1 MNSTLSLA
9 AKSMQG
15 TLHGADSAFEGVST
29 DTRTL
34 KSGELFFA
42 LSGPNFDG
50 GDYVSQVSEKGAAG
64 AVVRSLVKDDVAQ
77 ITVDDTRLA
86 LGRLGASWR
95 QSQEA
100 TVVGVTGS
108 NGKTTIKEMITACL
122 SQLAPTLATA
132 GNLNNEIGMPLML
145 LRIDSSHRYAVLEM
159 GANHAGEI
167 GYLTSLA
174 QPDVV
179 VISNAG
185 IAHLEGFGSI
195 TGIAHGKGE
204 ILQGDTRPQF
214 AILNAEDEFYQ
225 YWLSLVEDI
234 ESISFGL
241 SEGAD
246 VHADHIVADKGA
258 TSFRLNFSEAMIDL
272 TLPLAG
278 IHNVRNA
285 CAAAAVATAL
295 GVSPE
300 QIRSALESIEPVA
313 GRLQPVAGRNGA
325 VLYDDSYNAN
335 PESVCAAGD
344 FLVTLSGENWL
355 VLGDMFEL
363 GDVAD
368 ELHYDTGETL
378 ADSRI
383 DRLFAVGDLSRHT
396 VRGFGNGGEWFA
408 SIDDLI
414 ASVVSDI
421 SSGVNVL
428 VKGSR
433 GMRMER
439 VIDALC
445 APEVMR
451 REA

>member
-1 MNSTLSLA
+1 MNPTLSQA
-9 AKSMQG
+9 AESMQG
-15 TLHGADSAFEGVST
+15 ILHGADRGFDGVST
-29 DTRTL
+29 DSRTL

-50 GDYVSQVSEKGAAG
+50 GEFVGQASDLGAAA

-86 LGRLGASWR
+86 LGRLGAAWR
-95 QSQEA
+95 HRHAA

-122 SQLAPTLATA
+122 SQIAPTLATA
-132 GNLNNEIGMPLML
+132 GNLNNDIGMPLML
-145 LRIDSSHRYAVLEM
+145 LRIDPSHRYAVLEM

-185 IAHLEGFGSI
+185 IAHLEGFGSM

-204 ILQGDTRPQF
+204 ILQGDTRPQC

-234 ESISFGL
+234 ESLSFGL
-241 SEGAD
+241 SDGAD
-246 VHADHIVADKGA
+246 VYASRIVADQGSTA
-258 TSFRLNFSEAMIDL
+258 FCLNFPEAAVDL

-285 CAAAAVATAL
+285 CAAAAVSTAL

-300 QIRSALESIEPVA
+300 QIRTALESIEPVA
-313 GRLQPVAGRNGA
+313 GRLQPVAGRHGA

-363 GDVAD
+363 GETAG
-368 ELHYDTGETL
+368 ELHYDTGVAL
-378 ADSRI
+378 AESRI

-396 VRGFGNGGEWFA
+396 IRGFGSHGEWFA

-414 ASVVSDI
+414 ASVETDI
-421 SSGVNVL
+421 SADVNVL

-439 VIDALC
+439 VVNALR
-445 APEVMR
+445 APEAVR
-451 REA
+451 KKA

>member
-1 MNSTLSLA
+1 MNPTLSQA
-9 AKSMQG
+9 AESMQG
-15 TLHGADSAFEGVST
+15 TLHGADRSFDSVST
-29 DTRTL
+29 DTRSL

-50 GDYVSQVSEKGAAG
+50 GEFVSHASEQGAAG
-64 AVVRSLVKDDVAQ
+64 AVVKSLVKDDVAQ

-86 LGRLGASWR
+86 LGRLGAAWR
-95 QSQEA
+95 ERHA
-100 TVVGVTGS
+100 TTVVGVTGS
-108 NGKTTIKEMITACL
+108 NGKTTIKDMIAACL
-122 SQLAPTLATA
+122 SQVAPTLATA
-132 GNLNNEIGMPLML
+132 GNLNNDIGMPLML
-145 LRIDSSHRYAVLEM
+145 LRIDSSHRYTVLEM

-167 GYLTSLA
+167 GYLTTLA
-174 QPDVV
+174 RPDVV

-234 ESISFGL
+234 KSLSFGL

-246 VHADHIVADKGA
+246 VHANHIVAEKGT
-258 TSFRLNFSEAMIDL
+258 TSFRLHLPDEVVDL

-300 QIRSALESIEPVA
+300 QIRTALESIEPVA

-325 VLYDDSYNAN
+325 ALYDDSYNAN
-335 PESVCAAGD
+335 PESVRAAGD

-363 GDVAD
+363 GEHAR
-368 ELHYDTGETL
+368 ELHYDTGEEL
-378 ADSRI
+378 ADSHV
-383 DRLFAVGDLSRHT
+383 DRLFTVGDLSRHT

-414 ASVVSDI
+414 ANVMTDI
-421 SSGVNVL
+421 SANVNVL

-439 VIDALC
+439 VVDAIR
-445 APEVMR
+445 APEAMR
-451 REA
+451 KKA

>member
-1 MNSTLSLA
+1 MNATLSSA
-9 AKSMQG
+9 AESMRG
-15 TLHGADSAFEGVST
+15 TLHGADCPFDGVST
-29 DTRTL
+29 DSRTL
-34 KSGELFFA
+34 KCGDLFFA

-50 GDYVSQVSEKGAAG
+50 GEFVSQVSEKGAAG
-64 AVVRSLVKDDVAQ
+64 AVVKSVVEDDVAQ

-86 LGRLGASWR
+86 LGRLGATWR
-95 QSQEA
+95 QSHAA

-108 NGKTTIKEMITACL
+108 NGKTTIKEMIAACL
-122 SQLAPTLATA
+122 SQIAPTLATA
-132 GNLNNEIGMPLML
+132 GNLNNDIGMPLML

-174 QPDVV
+174 RPDVV

-185 IAHLEGFGSI
+185 VAHLEGYGSI

-204 ILQGDTRPQF
+204 ILQSDTRPQF

-225 YWLSLVEDI
+225 YWLSLVDDI
-234 ESISFGL
+234 EILSFGL
-241 SEGAD
+241 GEGAD
-246 VHADHIVADKGA
+246 VHADHIVAEKGS
-258 TSFRLNFSEAMIDL
+258 TSFRLHLPAAVVDL

-285 CAAAAVATAL
+285 CAAAAVTTAL

-300 QIRSALESIEPVA
+300 QIRNAFESIEPMA

-325 VLYDDSYNAN
+325 VVYDDSYNAN
-335 PESVCAAGD
+335 PDSVCAAGD
-344 FLVTLSGENWL
+344 FLATLSGRNWL

-363 GDVAD
+363 GENAD
-368 ELHYDTGETL
+368 QLHFDTGKAL
-378 ADSRI
+378 ADGRVE
-383 DRLFAVGDLSRHT
+383 RLFAIGDLSKHT
-396 VRGFGNGGEWFA
+396 IKGFGDGGEWFA

-414 ASVVSDI
+414 ASVMADI
-421 SSGVNVL
+421 SADVNIL
-428 VKGSR
+428 IKGSR

-439 VIDALC
+439 VVEALRATDA
-445 APEVMR
+445 MR

>member
-1 MNSTLSLA
+1 MNATLSSVA
-9 AKSMQG
+9 QSMRG
-15 TLHGADSAFEGVST
+15 TLHGADCPFDGVST
-29 DTRTL
+29 DSRTL
-34 KSGELFFA
+34 RRGELFFA

-50 GDYVSQVSEKGAAG
+50 GEFVSQASDKGAAG
-64 AVVRSLVKDDVAQ
+64 AVVKSVVEDDVAQ

-86 LGRLGASWR
+86 LGRLGATWR
-95 QSQEA
+95 QSHAA

-108 NGKTTIKEMITACL
+108 NGKTTIKEMIAACL
-122 SQLAPTLATA
+122 SQIAPTLATV
-132 GNLNNEIGMPLML
+132 GNLNNDIGMPLML

-174 QPDVV
+174 RPDVV

-185 IAHLEGFGSI
+185 VAHLEGYGSI

-204 ILQGDTRPQF
+204 ILQSDTRPQF

-225 YWLSLVEDI
+225 YWLSLVDDI
-234 ESISFGL
+234 EILSFGL
-241 SEGAD
+241 GEGAD
-246 VHADHIVADKGA
+246 VHADHIVAEKGS
-258 TSFRLNFSEAMIDL
+258 TSFRLHLPAAVVDL

-300 QIRSALESIEPVA
+300 QIRNAFESIEPVA

-325 VLYDDSYNAN
+325 VVYDDSYNAN

-344 FLVTLSGENWL
+344 FLATLSGRNWL

-363 GDVAD
+363 GENAD
-368 ELHYDTGETL
+368 QLHFDTGKAL
-378 ADSRI
+378 ADCRV
-383 DRLFAVGDLSRHT
+383 DRVFAIGDLSKHT
-396 VRGFGNGGEWFA
+396 IRGFGDDGEWFA

-414 ASVVSDI
+414 ASVMADI
-421 SSGVNVL
+421 SADVTIL
-428 VKGSR
+428 IKGSR

-439 VIDALC
+439 VVEALRATDA
-445 APEVMR
+445 MR

>member
-1 MNSTLSLA
+1 MNPTLSQA
-9 AKSMQG
+9 AESMQG
-15 TLHGADSAFEGVST
+15 ILHGADRSFDSVST
-29 DTRTL
+29 DTRSL

-50 GDYVSQVSEKGAAG
+50 GEFVSQASERGAAG
-64 AVVRSLVKDDVAQ
+64 AVVKSLVKDDVAQ

-86 LGRLGASWR
+86 LGRLGAAWR
-95 QSQEA
+95 ERHA
-100 TVVGVTGS
+100 TTVVGVTGS
-108 NGKTTIKEMITACL
+108 NGKTTIKDMIAACL
-122 SQLAPTLATA
+122 SQVAPTLATA
-132 GNLNNEIGMPLML
+132 GNLNNDIGMPLML
-145 LRIDSSHRYAVLEM
+145 LRIDSSHRYTVLEM

-167 GYLTSLA
+167 GYLTTLA
-174 QPDVV
+174 RPDVV

-234 ESISFGL
+234 KSLSFGL

-246 VHADHIVADKGA
+246 VHANHIVAEKGT
-258 TSFRLNFSEAMIDL
+258 TSFRLHLPDEVVDL

-300 QIRSALESIEPVA
+300 QIRTALESIEPVA
-313 GRLQPVAGRNGA
+313 GRLQPVAGRHGA

-335 PESVCAAGD
+335 PESVQAAGD
-344 FLVTLSGENWL
+344 FLVTLPGDNWL

-363 GDVAD
+363 GEGAD
-368 ELHYDTGETL
+368 EMHFDTGETL

-396 VRGFGNGGEWFA
+396 VRGFGDGGEWFA

-414 ASVVSDI
+414 ASLEGDI
-421 SSGVNVL
+421 SADVNVL

-439 VIDALC
+439 VINALR
-445 APEVMR
+445 APEAMR
-451 REA
+451 RKA

>member
-1 MNSTLSLA
+1 MNPTLSQA
-9 AKSMQG
+9 AESMQG
-15 TLHGADSAFEGVST
+15 TLHGADRSFDNVST
-29 DTRTL
+29 DTRSL

-50 GDYVSQVSEKGAAG
+50 GEFVSQASEQGAAG
-64 AVVRSLVKDDVAQ
+64 AVVKSLVKDDVAQ

-86 LGRLGASWR
+86 LGRLGAAWR
-95 QSQEA
+95 ERHA
-100 TVVGVTGS
+100 TTVVGVTGS
-108 NGKTTIKEMITACL
+108 NGKTTIKDMIAACL
-122 SQLAPTLATA
+122 SQVAPTLATA
-132 GNLNNEIGMPLML
+132 GNLNNDIGMPLML
-145 LRIDSSHRYAVLEM
+145 LRIDSSHRYTVLEM

-167 GYLTSLA
+167 GYLTTLA
-174 QPDVV
+174 RPDVV

-234 ESISFGL
+234 KSLSFGL

-246 VHADHIVADKGA
+246 VHANHIVAEKGT
-258 TSFRLNFSEAMIDL
+258 TSFRLHLPDEVVDL

-300 QIRSALESIEPVA
+300 QIRTALESIEPVA

-325 VLYDDSYNAN
+325 ALYDDSYNAN
-335 PESVCAAGD
+335 PESVRAAGD

-363 GDVAD
+363 GEHAD
-368 ELHYDTGETL
+368 ELHYDTGEVL
-378 ADSRI
+378 ADSHV
-383 DRLFAVGDLSRHT
+383 DRLFTVGDLSRHT

-414 ASVVSDI
+414 ASVMTDI
-421 SSGVNVL
+421 SANVNVL

-439 VIDALC
+439 VVDAIR
-445 APEVMR
+445 APEAMR
-451 REA
+451 KKA

>member
-1 MNSTLSLA
+1 MR
-9 AKSMQG
+9 G
-15 TLHGADSAFEGVST
+15 TLHGADCSFDGVST

-42 LSGPNFDG
+42 LSGPKFDG
-50 GDYVSQVSEKGAAG
+50 GEFVSRASEKGAAG
-64 AVVRSLVKDDVAQ
+64 AVVRSIGKDDVAQ

-86 LGRLGASWR
+86 LGRLGAAWR
-95 QSQEA
+95 QSHTA

-108 NGKTTIKEMITACL
+108 NGKTTIKEMIAACL
-122 SQLAPTLATA
+122 SQIAPTLATA
-132 GNLNNEIGMPLML
+132 GNLNNDIGMPLML

-174 QPDVV
+174 RPDVV

-195 TGIAHGKGE
+195 AGIAHGKGE

-214 AILNAEDEFYQ
+214 AILNVEDEFYP
-225 YWLSLVEDI
+225 YWLSLVDDI
-234 ESISFGL
+234 ETLSFGL
-241 SEGAD
+241 CEGAD
-246 VHADHIVADKGA
+246 VRASRIVAEKGT
-258 TSFRLNFSEAMIDL
+258 TSFRLHLPEAVVDL
-272 TLPLAG
+272 TLALAG

-300 QIRSALESIEPVA
+300 QIRNAFESIESVA
-313 GRLQPVAGRNGA
+313 GRLHPVAGRNGA
-325 VLYDDSYNAN
+325 VVYDDSYNAN

-344 FLVTLSGENWL
+344 FLATLSGRNWL

-363 GDVAD
+363 GENA
-368 ELHYDTGETL
+368 EQLHFDMGEAL
-378 ADSRI
+378 AESRI
-383 DRLFAVGDLSRHT
+383 DRMLAVGDLSRHT
-396 VRGFGNGGEWFA
+396 IRGFGSGGEWFA
-408 SIDDLI
+408 SIDDLT
-414 ASVVSDI
+414 ASVVADI
-421 SSGVNVL
+421 SADVNVL
-428 VKGSR
+428 IKGSR

-439 VIDALC
+439 VVDALR
-445 APEVMR
+445 ATDAMR

>member
-1 MNSTLSLA
+1 MNPTLSQA
-9 AKSMQG
+9 AESMQG
-15 TLHGADSAFEGVST
+15 TLHGADRSFDSVST
-29 DTRTL
+29 DTRSL

-50 GDYVSQVSEKGAAG
+50 GEFVSQASEQGAAG
-64 AVVRSLVKDDVAQ
+64 AVVKSLVKDDVAQ

-86 LGRLGASWR
+86 LGRLGAAWR
-95 QSQEA
+95 ERHA
-100 TVVGVTGS
+100 TTVVGVTGS
-108 NGKTTIKEMITACL
+108 NGKTTIKDMIAACL
-122 SQLAPTLATA
+122 SQVAPTLATA
-132 GNLNNEIGMPLML
+132 GNLNNDIGMPLML
-145 LRIDSSHRYAVLEM
+145 LRIDSSHRYTVLEM

-167 GYLTSLA
+167 GYLTTLA
-174 QPDVV
+174 RPDVV

-234 ESISFGL
+234 KSLSFGL

-246 VHADHIVADKGA
+246 VHANHIVAEKGT
-258 TSFRLNFSEAMIDL
+258 TSFRLHLPDEVVDL

-300 QIRSALESIEPVA
+300 QIRTALESIEPVA

-325 VLYDDSYNAN
+325 ALYDDSYNAN
-335 PESVCAAGD
+335 PESVRAAGD
-344 FLVTLSGENWL
+344 FLVTLSGENWF

-363 GDVAD
+363 GEHAR
-368 ELHYDTGETL
+368 ELHYDTGEEL
-378 ADSRI
+378 ADSHV
-383 DRLFAVGDLSRHT
+383 DRLFTVGDLSRHT

-414 ASVVSDI
+414 ANVMTDI
-421 SSGVNVL
+421 SANVNVL

-439 VIDALC
+439 VVDAIR
-445 APEVMR
+445 APEAMR
-451 REA
+451 KKA

>member
-1 MNSTLSLA
+1 VNATLASA
-9 AKSMQG
+9 AQSMRG
-15 TLHGADSAFEGVST
+15 TLHGADCPFDGVST
-29 DTRTL
+29 DSRTL
-34 KSGELFFA
+34 RRGELFFA

-50 GDYVSQVSEKGAAG
+50 GEFVNQASEKGAAG
-64 AVVRSLVKDDVAQ
+64 AVVKSGVKDDVAQ

-86 LGRLGASWR
+86 LGRLGATWR
-95 QSQEA
+95 QSHAA

-108 NGKTTIKEMITACL
+108 NGKTTIKEMIAACL
-122 SQLAPTLATA
+122 SQIAPTLATA
-132 GNLNNEIGMPLML
+132 GNLNNDIGMPLML

-167 GYLTSLA
+167 AYLTSLA
-174 QPDVV
+174 RPDVV

-185 IAHLEGFGSI
+185 VAHLEGYGSI

-204 ILQGDTRPQF
+204 ILQSDTRPQF

-225 YWLSLVEDI
+225 YWLSLVDDI
-234 ESISFGL
+234 EILSFGL
-241 SEGAD
+241 GEGAD
-246 VHADHIVADKGA
+246 VHADHIVAEKGT
-258 TSFRLNFSEAMIDL
+258 TSFRLHLPAAVVDL

-300 QIRSALESIEPVA
+300 QIRNAFESIEPVA
-313 GRLQPVAGRNGA
+313 GRLQPVVGRNGA
-325 VLYDDSYNAN
+325 VMYDDSYNAN

-344 FLVTLSGENWL
+344 FLATLSGQNWL

-363 GDVAD
+363 GRNAD
-368 ELHYDTGETL
+368 QLHFDTGEAL
-378 ADSRI
+378 ADCRI
-383 DRLFAVGDLSRHT
+383 DRMFAIGDLSKHT
-396 VRGFGNGGEWFA
+396 IRGFGDGGEWFA
-408 SIDDLI
+408 SIDDLT
-414 ASVVSDI
+414 ASVMADI
-421 SSGVNVL
+421 SADVNIL
-428 VKGSR
+428 IKGSR

-439 VIDALC
+439 IVEALRATDA
-445 APEVMR
+445 MR

>member
-15 TLHGADSAFEGVST
+15 ALHGADSGFEGVST

-34 KSGELFFA
+34 NSGELFFA

-50 GDYVSQVSEKGAAG
+50 GDFVSQASEKGAAG
-64 AVVRSLVKDDVAQ
+64 TVVRSIAKHDIAQ
-77 ITVDDTRLA
+77 ITVDDTRQA
-86 LGRLGASWR
+86 LGRLGANWR
-95 QSQEA
+95 QSQMA

-108 NGKTTIKEMITACL
+108 NGKTTIKELITACL

-132 GNLNNEIGMPLML
+132 GNLNNDIGMPLML
-145 LRIDSSHRYAVLEM
+145 LRIDSSHRFAVLEM

-174 QPDVV
+174 KPDVV

-214 AILNAEDEFYQ
+214 AILNAEDGFYQ
-225 YWLSLVEDI
+225 YWLSLVEGIDTL
-234 ESISFGL
+234 SFGL
-241 SEGAD
+241 SESAD
-246 VHADHIVADKGA
+246 VRANHIVAEKGT
-258 TSFRLNFSEAMIDL
+258 TSFRLHLPDAAIDL

-285 CAAAAVATAL
+285 CAAAAVATVL

-300 QIRSALESIEPVA
+300 QIRTAFESIEPVA

-325 VLYDDSYNAN
+325 MLYDDSYNAN
-335 PESVCAAGD
+335 PESVEAAGD
-344 FLVTLSGENWL
+344 FLVTLSGDNWL

-363 GDVAD
+363 GEGAD
-368 ELHYDTGETL
+368 EMHFDTGEAL
-378 ADSRI
+378 VDSRI

-396 VRGFGNGGEWFA
+396 VRGFGDGGEWFA

-414 ASVVSDI
+414 TSLEGDI
-421 SSGVNVL
+421 SADVNVL

-439 VIDALC
+439 VINALR
-445 APEVMR
+445 APEAMR
-451 REA
+451 KKA

>member
-1 MNSTLSLA
+1 MNAMLSSVA
-9 AKSMQG
+9 ESMRG
-15 TLHGADSAFEGVST
+15 TLHGADCPFDGVST
-29 DTRTL
+29 DSRTL
-34 KSGELFFA
+34 RRGELFFA

-50 GDYVSQVSEKGAAG
+50 GEFVSQASDKGAAG
-64 AVVRSLVKDDVAQ
+64 AVVKSVVEDDVAQ

-86 LGRLGASWR
+86 LGRLGATWR
-95 QSQEA
+95 QSHAA

-108 NGKTTIKEMITACL
+108 NGKTTIKEMIAACL
-122 SQLAPTLATA
+122 SQIAPTLATA
-132 GNLNNEIGMPLML
+132 GNLNNDIGMPLML

-174 QPDVV
+174 RPDVV

-185 IAHLEGFGSI
+185 VAHLEGYGSI

-204 ILQGDTRPQF
+204 ILQSDTRPQF

-225 YWLSLVEDI
+225 YWLSLVDDI
-234 ESISFGL
+234 EILSFGL
-241 SEGAD
+241 GGGAD
-246 VHADHIVADKGA
+246 VHADRIVAEKGT
-258 TSFRLNFSEAMIDL
+258 TSFRLHLPAAVVDL

-300 QIRSALESIEPVA
+300 QIRNAFESIEPVT
-313 GRLQPVAGRNGA
+313 GRLQPVVGRNGA
-325 VLYDDSYNAN
+325 VMYDDSYNAN

-344 FLVTLSGENWL
+344 FLATLSGQNWL

-363 GDVAD
+363 GENAD
-368 ELHYDTGETL
+368 QLHFDTGKAL
-378 ADSRI
+378 ADCRV
-383 DRLFAVGDLSRHT
+383 DRLFAIGDLSKHT
-396 VRGFGNGGEWFA
+396 IKGFGDDGEWFA
-408 SIDDLI
+408 SLADLI
-414 ASVVSDI
+414 ASVMADI
-421 SSGVNVL
+421 SADVNIL
-428 VKGSR
+428 IKGSR

-439 VIDALC
+439 VVEALRATDA
-445 APEVMR
+445 MR

>member
-1 MNSTLSLA
+1 MNPTLSQA
-9 AKSMQG
+9 AESMQG
-15 TLHGADSAFEGVST
+15 TLHGADCSFDGVST
-29 DTRTL
+29 DTRSL

-50 GDYVSQVSEKGAAG
+50 GEFVSQASEQGAAG

-95 QSQEA
+95 EQHA
-100 TVVGVTGS
+100 TTVVGVTGS
-108 NGKTTIKEMITACL
+108 NGKTTIKDMIAACL
-122 SQLAPTLATA
+122 SQVAPTLATA
-132 GNLNNEIGMPLML
+132 GNLNNDIGMPLML
-145 LRIDSSHRYAVLEM
+145 LRIDSSHRYTVLEM

-167 GYLTSLA
+167 GYLTTLA
-174 QPDVV
+174 RPDVV

-185 IAHLEGFGSI
+185 VAHLEGFGSI

-204 ILQGDTRPQF
+204 ILQGDARPQC
-214 AILNAEDEFYQ
+214 AILNAEDGFYQ

-234 ESISFGL
+234 ETLSFGL
-241 SEGAD
+241 GEGAD
-246 VHADHIVADKGA
+246 VHAKHVVAKKNT
-258 TSFRLNFSEAMIDL
+258 TSFRLHLPDAVVAL

-295 GVSPE
+295 GVSPD
-300 QIRSALESIEPVA
+300 QIRNAFESIEPVA
-313 GRLQPVAGRNGA
+313 GRLQPVEGLNGA
-325 VLYDDSYNAN
+325 TLYDDSYNDN
-335 PESVCAAGD
+335 PDSVQAAGD
-344 FLVTLSGENWL
+344 FLATLSGEKWL
-355 VLGDMFEL
+355 VLGDLFEL
-363 GDVAD
+363 GETAD
-368 ELHYDTGETL
+368 EMHYDTGEAL
-378 ADSRI
+378 VDSHI
-383 DRLFAVGDLSRHT
+383 ERLFAVGDLSRHT

-414 ASVVSDI
+414 ASVMTDI
-421 SSGVNVL
+421 SANVNVL

-439 VIDALC
+439 VVGAIRASE
-445 APEVMR
+445 AMR
-451 REA
+451 KKA

>member
-1 MNSTLSLA
+1 MNSTLLHA
-9 AKSMQG
+9 AESMQG
-15 TLHGADSAFEGVST
+15 TLHGVDRSFDGVST

-34 KSGELFFA
+34 QSGELFFA

-50 GDYVSQVSEKGAAG
+50 GEFVNQANEKGAAG
-64 AVVRSLVKDDVAQ
+64 AVVRSLIKDDVAQ
-77 ITVDDTRLA
+77 IAVDDTRLA
-86 LGRLGASWR
+86 LGRLGANWR
-95 QSQEA
+95 QQHAA

-132 GNLNNEIGMPLML
+132 GNLNNDIGMPLML
-145 LRIDSSHRYAVLEM
+145 LRIDSSHRFAVFEM

-179 VISNAG
+179 VISNAA

-204 ILQGDTRPQF
+204 ILQGDTRPQC

-234 ESISFGL
+234 ESLSFGL
-241 SEGAD
+241 GEGAD
-246 VHADHIVADKGA
+246 IYANHIVANKGT
-258 TSFRLNFSEAMIDL
+258 TSFHLNFPEAVVDL

-300 QIRSALESIEPVA
+300 QIRSALDSIKPVA

-335 PESVCAAGD
+335 PESVQAAGD
-344 FLVTLSGENWL
+344 FLATLSGENWL

-363 GDVAD
+363 GEVAD
-368 ELHYDTGETL
+368 EMHFDTGEAL
-378 ADSRI
+378 AESRI
-383 DRLFAVGDLSRHT
+383 DRLLAIGALSKHT
-396 VRGFGNGGEWFA
+396 VRGFGEGGEWFA

-414 ASVVSDI
+414 ASVLTDI
-421 SSGVNVL
+421 SANVNVL

-439 VIDALC
+439 VVHALR
-445 APEVMR
+445 APEAMR
-451 REA
+451 KKA

>member
-1 MNSTLSLA
+1 MNATLSSVA
-9 AKSMQG
+9 QSMRG
-15 TLHGADSAFEGVST
+15 TLHGADCPFDGVST
-29 DTRTL
+29 DSRTL
-34 KSGELFFA
+34 RRGELFFA

-50 GDYVSQVSEKGAAG
+50 GEFVSQASDKGAAG
-64 AVVRSLVKDDVAQ
+64 AVVKSVVEDDVAQ

-86 LGRLGASWR
+86 LGRLGATWR
-95 QSQEA
+95 QSHAA

-108 NGKTTIKEMITACL
+108 NGKTTIKEMIAACL
-122 SQLAPTLATA
+122 SQIAPTLATV
-132 GNLNNEIGMPLML
+132 GNLNNDIGMPLML

-174 QPDVV
+174 RPDVV

-185 IAHLEGFGSI
+185 VAHLEGYGSI

-204 ILQGDTRPQF
+204 ILQSDTRPQF

-225 YWLSLVEDI
+225 YWLSLVDDI
-234 ESISFGL
+234 EILSFGL
-241 SEGAD
+241 GEGAD
-246 VHADHIVADKGA
+246 VHADHIVAEKGS
-258 TSFRLNFSEAMIDL
+258 TSFRLHLPAAVVDL

-300 QIRSALESIEPVA
+300 QIRNAFESIEPVA

-325 VLYDDSYNAN
+325 VVYDDSYNAN
-335 PESVCAAGD
+335 PESVRAAGD
-344 FLVTLSGENWL
+344 FLATLSGRNWL

-363 GDVAD
+363 GENAD
-368 ELHYDTGETL
+368 QLHFDTGKAL
-378 ADSRI
+378 ADCRV
-383 DRLFAVGDLSRHT
+383 DRVFAIGDLSKHT
-396 VRGFGNGGEWFA
+396 IRGFGDDGEWFA

-414 ASVVSDI
+414 ASVMADI
-421 SSGVNVL
+421 SADVTIL
-428 VKGSR
+428 IKGSR

-439 VIDALC
+439 VVEALRATDA
-445 APEVMR
+445 MR

>member
-9 AKSMQG
+9 AESIQG
-15 TLHGADSAFEGVST
+15 TLHGADRGYDGVST

-50 GDYVSQVSEKGAAG
+50 GEFVSQASEKGAAG

-86 LGRLGASWR
+86 LGRLSANWR
-95 QSQEA
+95 QQHAA
-100 TVVGVTGS
+100 TVVGITGS
-108 NGKTTIKEMITACL
+108 NGKTSIKEMIAACL

-132 GNLNNEIGMPLML
+132 GNLNNDIGMPLML

-185 IAHLEGFGSI
+185 IAHLEGFGST

-204 ILQGDTRPQF
+204 ILQGDSRPQF
-214 AILNAEDEFYQ
+214 AILNAEDGFYQ

-234 ESISFGL
+234 ESLSFGL
-241 SEGAD
+241 TEGAD
-246 VHADHIVADKGA
+246 VHANHIVAEKGT
-258 TSFRLNFSEAMIDL
+258 TSFRLHLPEAEVNL
-272 TLPLAG
+272 TLHLAG

-285 CAAAAVATAL
+285 CAAAAVATVL

-300 QIRSALESIEPVA
+300 QIRTALELIEPVA

-335 PESVCAAGD
+335 PESVRAAGD
-344 FLVTLSGENWL
+344 FLVTLPGENWL

-368 ELHYDTGETL
+368 ELHYDTGEAL
-378 ADSRI
+378 ANCRI
-383 DRLFAVGDLSRHT
+383 DRLFAVGDLSTHA
-396 VRGFGNGGEWFA
+396 VRGFGDRGEWFT

-414 ASVVSDI
+414 ASVMSDI
-421 SSGVNVL
+421 SADVNVL

-439 VIDALC
+439 VINALR
-445 APEVMR
+445 APEAMR
-451 REA
+451 RKA

>member
-1 MNSTLSLA
+1 MNATLASVA
-9 AKSMQG
+9 QSMRG
-15 TLHGADSAFEGVST
+15 TLHGADCPFDGVST
-29 DTRTL
+29 DSRTL
-34 KSGELFFA
+34 RRGELFFA

-50 GDYVSQVSEKGAAG
+50 GEFVSQASDKGAAG
-64 AVVRSLVKDDVAQ
+64 AVVKSVVEDDVAQ

-86 LGRLGASWR
+86 LGRLGATWR
-95 QSQEA
+95 QSHAA

-108 NGKTTIKEMITACL
+108 NGKTTIKEMIAACL
-122 SQLAPTLATA
+122 SQIAPTLATA
-132 GNLNNEIGMPLML
+132 GNLNNDIGMPLML

-174 QPDVV
+174 RPDVV

-185 IAHLEGFGSI
+185 VAHLEGYGSI

-204 ILQGDTRPQF
+204 ILQSDTRPQF

-225 YWLSLVEDI
+225 YWLSLVDDI
-234 ESISFGL
+234 EILSFGL
-241 SEGAD
+241 GEGAD
-246 VHADHIVADKGA
+246 VHADHIVAEKGS
-258 TSFRLNFSEAMIDL
+258 TSFRLHLPAAVVDL

-300 QIRSALESIEPVA
+300 QIRNAFESIEPVA

-325 VLYDDSYNAN
+325 VVYDDSYNAN

-344 FLVTLSGENWL
+344 FLATLSGRNWL

-363 GDVAD
+363 GENAD
-368 ELHYDTGETL
+368 QLHFDTGKAL
-378 ADSRI
+378 ADCRV
-383 DRLFAVGDLSRHT
+383 DRVFAIGDLSKHT
-396 VRGFGNGGEWFA
+396 IRGFGDDGEWFA

-414 ASVVSDI
+414 ASVMADI
-421 SSGVNVL
+421 SADVTIL
-428 VKGSR
+428 IKGSR

-439 VIDALC
+439 VVEALRATDA
-445 APEVMR
+445 MR

>member
-1 MNSTLSLA
+1 MNATLSSVA
-9 AKSMQG
+9 QSMRG
-15 TLHGADSAFEGVST
+15 TLHGADCPFDGVST
-29 DTRTL
+29 DSRTL
-34 KSGELFFA
+34 RRGELFFA

-50 GDYVSQVSEKGAAG
+50 GEFVSQASDKGAAG
-64 AVVRSLVKDDVAQ
+64 AVVKSVVEDDVAQ

-86 LGRLGASWR
+86 LGRLGATWR
-95 QSQEA
+95 QSHAA

-108 NGKTTIKEMITACL
+108 NGKTTIKEMIAACL
-122 SQLAPTLATA
+122 SQIAPTLATV
-132 GNLNNEIGMPLML
+132 GNLNNDIGMPLML

-174 QPDVV
+174 RPDVV

-185 IAHLEGFGSI
+185 VAHLEGYGSI

-204 ILQGDTRPQF
+204 ILQSDTRPQF

-225 YWLSLVEDI
+225 YWLSLVDDI
-234 ESISFGL
+234 EILSFGL
-241 SEGAD
+241 GEGAD
-246 VHADHIVADKGA
+246 VHADHIVAEKGS
-258 TSFRLNFSEAMIDL
+258 TSFRLHLPAAVVDL

-300 QIRSALESIEPVA
+300 QIRNAFESIEPVA

-325 VLYDDSYNAN
+325 VVYDDSYNAN

-344 FLVTLSGENWL
+344 FLATLSGRNWL

-363 GDVAD
+363 GENAD
-368 ELHYDTGETL
+368 QLHFDTGKAL
-378 ADSRI
+378 ADCRV
-383 DRLFAVGDLSRHT
+383 DRVFAIGDLSKHT
-396 VRGFGNGGEWFA
+396 IRGFGDDGEWFA
-408 SIDDLI
+408 SIDDLT
-414 ASVVSDI
+414 ASVMADI
-421 SSGVNVL
+421 SADVNIL
-428 VKGSR
+428 IKGSR

-439 VIDALC
+439 VVEALRATDA
-445 APEVMR
+445 MR

>member
-1 MNSTLSLA
+1 MNATLSSVA
-9 AKSMQG
+9 QSMRG
-15 TLHGADSAFEGVST
+15 TLHGADCPFDGVST
-29 DTRTL
+29 DSRTL
-34 KSGELFFA
+34 RRGELFFA

-50 GDYVSQVSEKGAAG
+50 GEFVSQASDKGAAG
-64 AVVRSLVKDDVAQ
+64 AVVKSVVEDDVAQ

-86 LGRLGASWR
+86 LGRLGATWR
-95 QSQEA
+95 QSHAA

-108 NGKTTIKEMITACL
+108 NGKTTIKEMIAACL
-122 SQLAPTLATA
+122 SQIAPTLATA
-132 GNLNNEIGMPLML
+132 GNLNNDIGMPLML

-174 QPDVV
+174 RPDVV

-185 IAHLEGFGSI
+185 VAHLEGYGSI

-204 ILQGDTRPQF
+204 ILQSDTRPQF

-225 YWLSLVEDI
+225 YWLSLVDDI
-234 ESISFGL
+234 EILSFGL
-241 SEGAD
+241 GEGAD
-246 VHADHIVADKGA
+246 VHADHIVAEKGT
-258 TSFRLNFSEAMIDL
+258 TSFRLHLPAAVVDL

-300 QIRSALESIEPVA
+300 QIRNAFESIEPVA

-325 VLYDDSYNAN
+325 VVYDDSYNAN

-344 FLVTLSGENWL
+344 FLATLSGRNWL

-363 GDVAD
+363 GENAD
-368 ELHYDTGETL
+368 QLHFDTGKAL
-378 ADSRI
+378 ADCRV
-383 DRLFAVGDLSRHT
+383 DRVFAIGDLSKHT
-396 VRGFGNGGEWFA
+396 IRGFGDDGEWFA
-408 SIDDLI
+408 SIDDLT
-414 ASVVSDI
+414 ASVMADI
-421 SSGVNVL
+421 SADVNIL
-428 VKGSR
+428 IKGSR

-439 VIDALC
+439 VVEALRATDA
-445 APEVMR
+445 MR

>member
-1 MNSTLSLA
+1 MNATLSSVA
-9 AKSMQG
+9 QSMRG
-15 TLHGADSAFEGVST
+15 TLHGADCPFDGVST
-29 DTRTL
+29 DSRTL
-34 KSGELFFA
+34 RRGELFFA

-50 GDYVSQVSEKGAAG
+50 GEFVSQASDKGAAG
-64 AVVRSLVKDDVAQ
+64 AVVKSVVEDDVAQ

-86 LGRLGASWR
+86 LGRLGATWR
-95 QSQEA
+95 QSHAA

-108 NGKTTIKEMITACL
+108 NGKTTIKEMIAACL
-122 SQLAPTLATA
+122 SQIAPTLATA
-132 GNLNNEIGMPLML
+132 GNLNNDIGMPLML

-174 QPDVV
+174 RPDVV

-185 IAHLEGFGSI
+185 VAHLEGYGSI

-204 ILQGDTRPQF
+204 ILQSDTRPQF

-225 YWLSLVEDI
+225 YWLSLVDDI
-234 ESISFGL
+234 EILSFGL
-241 SEGAD
+241 GEGAD
-246 VHADHIVADKGA
+246 VHADHIVAEKGT
-258 TSFRLNFSEAMIDL
+258 TSFRLHLPAAVVDL

-300 QIRSALESIEPVA
+300 QIRNAFESIEPVA

-325 VLYDDSYNAN
+325 VVYDDSYNAN

-344 FLVTLSGENWL
+344 FLATLSGRNWL

-363 GDVAD
+363 GENAD
-368 ELHYDTGETL
+368 QLHFDTGKAL
-378 ADSRI
+378 ADCRV
-383 DRLFAVGDLSRHT
+383 DRLFAIGDLSKHT
-396 VRGFGNGGEWFA
+396 IRGFGDDGEWFA
-408 SIDDLI
+408 SIDDLT
-414 ASVVSDI
+414 ASVMADI
-421 SSGVNVL
+421 SADVNIL
-428 VKGSR
+428 IKGSR

-439 VIDALC
+439 VVEALRATDA
-445 APEVMR
+445 MR

>member
-50 GDYVSQVSEKGAAG
+50 GDFVSQASEKGAAG

-95 QSQEA
+95 QSQVA

-159 GANHAGEI
+159 GANHACEI

-214 AILNAEDEFYQ
+214 AVLNAEDEFYQ

-241 SEGAD
+241 REGAD
-246 VHADHIVADKGA
+246 VHANHIVADKGT

-272 TLPLAG
+272 NLPLAG

-363 GDVAD
+363 GDAAD

-414 ASVVSDI
+414 ACVVSDI

-439 VIDALC
+439 VIDALR

>member
-1 MNSTLSLA
+1 MNSTLLHA
-9 AKSMQG
+9 AASMQG
-15 TLHGADSAFEGVST
+15 TLHGVDRSFDGVST

-34 KSGELFFA
+34 QSGELFIA

-50 GDYVSQVSEKGAAG
+50 GEFVNQASEKGAAG
-64 AVVRSLVKDDVAQ
+64 AVVRSLVKDDVTQ
-77 ITVDDTRLA
+77 IAVDDTRLA
-86 LGRLGASWR
+86 LGRLGAKWR
-95 QSQEA
+95 QQHAA

-132 GNLNNEIGMPLML
+132 GNLNNDIGMPLML
-145 LRIDSSHRYAVLEM
+145 LRIDSSHRFAVFEM

-204 ILQGDTRPQF
+204 ILQGDTRPQC

-234 ESISFGL
+234 ESLSFGL
-241 SEGAD
+241 GEGAD
-246 VHADHIVADKGA
+246 IYANHIVAKKGT
-258 TSFRLNFSEAMIDL
+258 TSFRLNFPEATVDL
-272 TLPLAG
+272 NLPLAG

-300 QIRSALESIEPVA
+300 QIQCALESIEPVA
-313 GRLQPVAGRNGA
+313 GRLQPVAGRNSA

-335 PESVCAAGD
+335 PESVQAAGD
-344 FLVTLSGENWL
+344 FLATLSGENWL

-363 GDVAD
+363 GEVAD
-368 ELHYDTGETL
+368 EMHFDTGEAL
-378 ADSRI
+378 AESRI
-383 DRLFAVGDLSRHT
+383 DRLLAIGDLSKHT
-396 VRGFGNGGEWFA
+396 VRGFGEGGEWFA

-414 ASVVSDI
+414 ASVLTDI
-421 SSGVNVL
+421 SANVNVL

-439 VIDALC
+439 VVHALR
-445 APEVMR
+445 APEAMR
-451 REA
+451 KKA

>member
-1 MNSTLSLA
+1 MNATLSSVA
-9 AKSMQG
+9 QSMRG
-15 TLHGADSAFEGVST
+15 TLHGADCPFDGVST
-29 DTRTL
+29 DSRTL
-34 KSGELFFA
+34 RRGELFFA

-50 GDYVSQVSEKGAAG
+50 GEFVSQASDKGAAG
-64 AVVRSLVKDDVAQ
+64 AVVKSVVEDDVAQ

-86 LGRLGASWR
+86 LGRLGATWR
-95 QSQEA
+95 QSHAA

-108 NGKTTIKEMITACL
+108 NGKTTIKEMIAACL
-122 SQLAPTLATA
+122 SQIAPTLATA
-132 GNLNNEIGMPLML
+132 GNLNNDIGMPLML

-174 QPDVV
+174 RPDVV

-185 IAHLEGFGSI
+185 VAHLEGYGSI

-204 ILQGDTRPQF
+204 ILQSDTRPQF

-225 YWLSLVEDI
+225 YWLSLVDDI
-234 ESISFGL
+234 EILSFGL
-241 SEGAD
+241 GEGAD
-246 VHADHIVADKGA
+246 VHADHIVAEKGT
-258 TSFRLNFSEAMIDL
+258 TSFRLHLPAAVVDL

-300 QIRSALESIEPVA
+300 QIRNAFESIEPVA

-325 VLYDDSYNAN
+325 VVYDDSYNAN

-344 FLVTLSGENWL
+344 FLATLSGRNWL

-363 GDVAD
+363 GEDAD
-368 ELHYDTGETL
+368 QLHFDTGKAL
-378 ADSRI
+378 ADCRV
-383 DRLFAVGDLSRHT
+383 DRLFAIGDLSKHT
-396 VRGFGNGGEWFA
+396 IRGFGDDGEWFA
-408 SIDDLI
+408 SIDDLT
-414 ASVVSDI
+414 ASVMADI
-421 SSGVNVL
+421 SADVNIL
-428 VKGSR
+428 IKGSR

-439 VIDALC
+439 VVEALRATDA
-445 APEVMR
+445 MR

>member
-1 MNSTLSLA
+1 MNPTLSQA
-9 AKSMQG
+9 AESMKG
-15 TLHGADSAFEGVST
+15 ILHGADRSFDSVST
-29 DTRTL
+29 DTRSL

-50 GDYVSQVSEKGAAG
+50 GEFVSQASEQGAAG
-64 AVVRSLVKDDVAQ
+64 AVVKSLVKDDVAQ
-77 ITVDDTRLA
+77 IMVDDTRLA
-86 LGRLGASWR
+86 LGRLGAAWR
-95 QSQEA
+95 ERHA
-100 TVVGVTGS
+100 TTVVGVTGS
-108 NGKTTIKEMITACL
+108 NGKTTIKDMIAACL
-122 SQLAPTLATA
+122 SQVAPTLATA
-132 GNLNNEIGMPLML
+132 GNLNNDIGMPLML
-145 LRIDSSHRYAVLEM
+145 LRIDSSHRFTVLEM

-167 GYLTSLA
+167 GYLTTLA
-174 QPDVV
+174 RPDVV

-185 IAHLEGFGSI
+185 LAHLEGFGSI

-234 ESISFGL
+234 KSLSFGL

-246 VHADHIVADKGA
+246 VHANHIVAEKGT
-258 TSFRLNFSEAMIDL
+258 TSFRLHLPDEVVDL

-300 QIRSALESIEPVA
+300 QIRTALESIEPVA

-325 VLYDDSYNAN
+325 ALYDDSYNAN
-335 PESVCAAGD
+335 PESVRAAGD

-363 GDVAD
+363 GEHAR
-368 ELHYDTGETL
+368 ELHYDTGEVL
-378 ADSRI
+378 ADSHV
-383 DRLFAVGDLSRHT
+383 DRLFTVGDLSRHT
-396 VRGFGNGGEWFA
+396 VRGFGDGGEWFA

-414 ASVVSDI
+414 ASVMTDI
-421 SSGVNVL
+421 SANVNIL

-439 VIDALC
+439 VVDAIR
-445 APEVMR
+445 APEAMR
-451 REA
+451 KKA